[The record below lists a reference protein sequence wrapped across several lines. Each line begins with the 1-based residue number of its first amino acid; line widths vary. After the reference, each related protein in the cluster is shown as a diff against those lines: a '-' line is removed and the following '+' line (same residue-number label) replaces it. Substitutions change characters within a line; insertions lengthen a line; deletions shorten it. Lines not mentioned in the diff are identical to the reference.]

1 MTTGTDAWATVAE
14 EAAAT
19 VKEMEQEL
27 QRAGARW
34 VRAEAE
40 FAAARE
46 DRKAVTQAAVD
57 SKLLPL
63 IEIQRLGRFKS
74 RNSVYE
80 TYGRK
85 RHDARSDEIDGAAVT
100 SEDTAAEVES

>member
-1 MTTGTDAWATVAE
+1 
-14 EAAAT
+14 
-19 VKEMEQEL
+19 
-27 QRAGARW
+27 
-34 VRAEAE
+34 
-40 FAAARE
+40 
-46 DRKAVTQAAVD
+46 VTQAAVD

-85 RHDARSDEIDGAAVT
+85 RGDAKADEIDEAAVL
-100 SEDTAAEVES
+100 SEDTSVEVES